1 MECLPLKGPPS
12 CRMAPHIPPQSSLG
26 TPATFLWPRHS
37 FNSKINLCPGQSLG
51 KEKNHS
57 PQAVAPSQSLVSL
70 ACRSVLGQRG
80 RFLAGIYAEC
90 RGSIYAGHHQPGAQ
104 MR

>member
-12 CRMAPHIPPQSSLG
+12 CRIAPHIPPQSSLG
-26 TPATFLWPRHS
+26 TPATFLWPCHS
-37 FNSKINLCPGQSLG
+37 FNSKINFVPRAVTGQ
-51 KEKNHS
+51 EKKHS

-70 ACRSVLGQRG
+70 ACRSALGQRG
-80 RFLAGIYAEC
+80 RFLAGIHGEC
-90 RGSIYAGHHQPGAQ
+90 RGSVYSGHHQPGAQ

>member
-37 FNSKINLCPGQSLG
+37 FNSKINLCPGQSLV
-51 KEKNHS
+51 KKKTTALKLWLPVS
-57 PQAVAPSQSLVSL
+57 PWSAW
-70 ACRSVLGQRG
+70 
-80 RFLAGIYAEC
+80 LAGRSWGSGGGSWQESTRSAEDPSTLGTTSQVH
-90 RGSIYAGHHQPGAQ
+90 R
-104 MR
+104 